1 MSGISRRTLL
11 RSTCA
16 AMACGAAPAMLPQ
29 LNLLSAALASNS
41 KGGGGYRAL
50 VCVYLDGGNDSWN
63 LLIPGIAGEHAKYAT
78 ARNDLYHRQTN
89 PSGLAIP
96 HWSGTGVVAGQT
108 LPASLPIASNQY
120 ALNPFC
126 PELQTLHNEGRLAFL
141 SNVGT
146 LVQPHVKARAGNLR
160 PAQLYSHSDQTT
172 QWQLGSS
179 ISTTQAIGWGG
190 QLSGLVA
197 SLPTTTGLSPVITLA
212 GQTRFLN
219 GVAPGGAPIVPFA
232 LTTSNTAPAPQISN
246 YAPSGTSANQVQ
258 AQRRA
263 ALEELIDLAN
273 PQAFSREY
281 QAVFD
286 RSLFLAE
293 QVINPAMAS
302 IATNDPVNLPFE
314 GLESHSFVSQLRQV
328 ARVIKVSTDPGLA
341 NPINADRQIFF
352 VRLGGF
358 DTHSGQI
365 TSVNATGH
373 HLNLQR
379 VSQAVHAFFR
389 AMQAIGREIDVTLF
403 SASEFGR
410 TLNSNGDGTDHA
422 WGAVQ
427 FVLGGAVNGGV
438 YGRFPSMVL
447 DNSLTGEVQDNPT
460 QGECYSRGQ
469 FIPTLAVDQVA
480 ATLSRW
486 MGLADSELPT
496 LFPNI
501 DNFAPGAPYL
511 QPSGVNSTP
520 TFAYPGRIVPGL
532 MAGVA

>member
-1 MSGISRRTLL
+1 MTGISRRALL

-16 AMACGAAPAMLPQ
+16 AMACGAAPALFPQ
-29 LNLLSAALASNS
+29 LNLLSAALAAS
-41 KGGGGYRAL
+41 KGGTGYRAL

-63 LLIPGIAGEHAKYAT
+63 LLIPGTLAEHAKYAT
-78 ARNDLYHRQTN
+78 ARNDLYNRQTN
-89 PSGLAIP
+89 PAGLAVP
-96 HWSGTGVVAGQT
+96 HWSGAGVINGQT

-126 PELQTLHNEGRLAFL
+126 PELQTLHGEGRLAFL
-141 SNVGT
+141 CNVGT
-146 LVQPHVKARAGNLR
+146 LVQPHVKVRASNLR

-179 ISTTQAIGWGG
+179 IDTTQAIGWGG
-190 QLSGLVA
+190 QLCGKVST
-197 SLPTTTGLSPVITLA
+197 LPTLTGLSPAITLA
-212 GQTRFLN
+212 GQNRFLN
-219 GVAPGGAPIVPFA
+219 GVAPDGAPIVPFA
-232 LTTSNTAPAPQISN
+232 LTTSNTTPAPQISN
-246 YAPSGTSANQVQ
+246 YAPSGTSVNQMQ
-258 AQRRA
+258 APRRA
-263 ALEELIDLAN
+263 ALEELLDLAN

-281 QAVFD
+281 QNVFD

-302 IATNDPVNLPFE
+302 IPSNDPVNLPFE
-314 GLESHSFVSQLRQV
+314 GLESHSFISQLRQV

-358 DTHSGQI
+358 DTHSAQI
-365 TSVNATGH
+365 TSVGATGH

-379 VSQAVHAFFR
+379 VSQGVHAFYR
-389 AMQAIGREIDVTLF
+389 AMQAIGRDNDVTLF

-427 FVLGGAVNGGV
+427 FVLGGAVSGGV

-447 DNSLTGEVQDNPT
+447 DNSLTGEVQDDPL

-469 FIPTLAVDQVA
+469 FIPTMAVDQVA

-486 MGLADSELPT
+486 MGLPDAELPT

-501 DNFAPGAPYL
+501 DHFVPGAQYL

-520 TFAYPGRIVPGL
+520 TFAFQGRVIPGL
-532 MAGVA
+532 LDGVA